1 MKLKFNVTGM
11 TCAAC
16 SARVEKVT
24 RAVPGVEKAEVNLL
38 GGTMQ
43 VEAENADV
51 TAAIIQAVT
60 NAGYGASV
68 PGETK
73 TVKKEEKSPAE
84 VALKEMKKR
93 IIGSAICLVILMYF
107 TMGHMVGLPAPHW
120 YHGLEN
126 ALVAAL
132 LQFFLTLPPVYLNRV
147 YYSRGL
153 KALWHRAPNMDS
165 LIAVGSIA
173 SLAYGVVALFRMA
186 WAMGHGQWDIVE
198 MYSKNLYFESAA
210 MILTLITLGKFLE
223 TRAKGRTGDAIR
235 ALMDLSPKT
244 ANVRR
249 DGIILEIPVEE
260 VKVGDVVI
268 VRSGGSIPVD
278 GTVLEGRVSVDQS
291 ALTGE
296 SVPVEKIPGDTV
308 AAATINTEGYL
319 EFRADKVGEDTT
331 LAQVIRM
338 VEEAGGSKAPIARL
352 ADKIAGVF
360 VPVVMSIAAVTFV
373 VWMIAGYGME
383 FSLNCAISVLVISC
397 PCALG
402 LATPVAIMVGTGRG
416 AQMGVLFKNAEALE
430 NLHHIDTVVLDKTGT
445 LTTGKPEV
453 TDILPGK
460 AGAAE
465 LLQIAAA
472 LESKSEHPFAKAILK
487 KMAGKAYPEV
497 TDFETLPGRGVAGVV
512 KGVRCYGGNGRLMEE
527 LGVAVPAMPELA
539 QQGKT
544 PLHFANE
551 RREYLG
557 TIAAADVLKADSQ
570 AAIEAMQKLHLD
582 VVMLTGDNEN
592 TAKAIAA
599 KAGITHVISDVLPTD
614 KAGAVKRL
622 QAEGHRVLMVGDGI
636 NDAPAL
642 VTADVGMAI
651 GAGTDIAM
659 ESADVVLMNSSLAAV
674 SGAIE
679 LSKATIKNI
688 RENLFWAFFYNTLGI
703 PLAAGVFFLPFGLQL
718 SPMIGAAAMSMSS
731 VFVVSNALRLR
742 FFKPK
747 TISAAACPCEV
758 SQAEIQEAAAE
769 EEGLEEAAP
778 AEEVVIRVNG
788 MMCSHCTASVEKA
801 CMGVPGTV
809 KAVADLEKKIVTVT
823 GTADVEAL
831 KQAIRDEDY
840 EVVEEPKPETVVI
853 GVGGMMCSHCTASV
867 EKACMSVPGTL
878 SAVASLEK
886 KKVTVTGTADVEAL
900 KKAIIAE
907 DYEIL
912 EG

>member
-24 RAVPGVEKAEVNLL
+24 NGVPGVEKAEVNLL
-38 GGTMQ
+38 AGTMQ
-43 VEAENADV
+43 VESSEDV
-51 TAAIIQAVT
+51 TAAVIQAVT
-60 NAGYGASV
+60 KAGYGASV
-68 PGETK
+68 PGEQKKVK
-73 TVKKEEKSPAE
+73 TEENNPQEA
-84 VALKEMKKR
+84 AMKEMKKR
-93 IIGSAICLVILMYF
+93 IIGSSICLIVLMYF
-107 TMGHMVGLPAPHW
+107 TMGHMVGLPAPRW

-153 KALWHRAPNMDS
+153 KALWNKAPNMDS
-165 LIAVGSIA
+165 LIAVGSLA
-173 SLAYGVVALFRMA
+173 SMVYGVVALFRMA
-186 WAMGHGQWDIVE
+186 WGMGHGDWEIVK
-198 MYSKNLYFESAA
+198 MYSENLYFESAA

-244 ANVRR
+244 AVVIRGSEETEVSVEDVR
-249 DGIILEIPVEE
+249 
-260 VKVGDVVI
+260 VGDIVV

-278 GTVLEGRVSVDQS
+278 GTVIEGRASVDQS

-296 SVPVEKIPGDTV
+296 SVPVEKLPGDSV
-308 AAATINTEGYL
+308 AAATINTEGFL
-319 EFRADKVGEDTT
+319 KFRADKVGEDTT

-352 ADKIAGVF
+352 ADKIAGIF
-360 VPVVMSIAAVTFV
+360 VPVVMTIAALTFV
-373 VWMIAGYGME
+373 IWMALGYGFE

-460 AGAAE
+460 ADIAR
-465 LLQIAAA
+465 LMRIAAA
-472 LESKSEHPFAKAILK
+472 LESKSEHPFAKAILRK
-487 KMAGKAYPEV
+487 TGNTPYPEAS
-497 TDFETLPGRGVAGVV
+497 DFETLPGRGVAGRVD
-512 KGVRCYGGNGRLMEE
+512 GVRCFGGNGRLMQE
-527 LGVAVPAMPELA
+527 LGVPVPELPNLA
-539 QQGKT
+539 SQGKT

-551 RREYLG
+551 KGEYLG
-557 TIAAADVLKADSQ
+557 TIAAADVLKPDSM
-570 AAIEAMQKLHLD
+570 AAVAAMQKIRLD
-582 VVMLTGDNEN
+582 VVMLTGDNEA
-592 TAKAIAA
+592 TAKSIAA

-614 KAGAVKRL
+614 KAGAVKKL

-659 ESADVVLMNSSLAAV
+659 ESADIVLMNNSLAAV

-679 LSKATIKNI
+679 LSKATIRNI

-703 PLAAGVFFLPFGLQL
+703 PLAAGLLYLPFGLLL

-731 VFVVSNALRLR
+731 VFVVTNALRLR
-742 FFKPK
+742 FFKPRAE
-747 TISAAACPCEV
+747 AAVACVCEV
-758 SQAEIQEAAAE
+758 SAE
-769 EEGLEEAAP
+769 ETVIPEAP
-778 AEEVVIRVNG
+778 VEDPLPELVIRVNG
-788 MMCSHCTASVEKA
+788 MMCSHCTAAVEKA
-801 CMGVPGTV
+801 CMNVAGTV
-809 KAVADLEKKIVTVT
+809 RAVASLEEKNVTVT
-823 GTADVEAL
+823 GTADYEAL
-831 KQAIRDEDY
+831 KQAILAEDY
-840 EVVEEPKPETVVI
+840 EVVDPVENTVIVI
-853 GVGGMMCSHCTASV
+853 RVNGMMCSHCTSAV
-867 EKACMSVPGTL
+867 EKACMSVPGTV
-878 SAVASLEK
+878 SAVASLEEK
-886 KKVTVTGTADVEAL
+886 NVTVTGTADYEAL
-900 KKAIIAE
+900 KKAILAE
-907 DYEIL
+907 DYEIP